1 MKLAVAARP
10 ALAKLIRLLGSDV
23 DGEALGAVRAL
34 GRTLRAH
41 GHDFHDL
48 ARLVEAPAAEPSGGR
63 MRPGRHDHFDGDD
76 DDPVDWEVM
85 VAVCVDRLALFTAKE
100 RKFIVTLQGW
110 GGEPSPKQ
118 LNWLAALFRRSA

>member
-1 MKLAVAARP
+1 MSTARRWAPCGHWVAP
-10 ALAKLIRLLGSDV
+10 SELTV
-23 DGEALGAVRAL
+23 
-34 GRTLRAH
+34 TT
-41 GHDFHDL
+41 FTTF